1 MRLTYG
7 HTQIWLVRLIQS
19 MDREP
24 VIYTPRLEL
33 HHLSVSEIISL
44 FETPEDP
51 WIYEGK
57 GFTNPHRELVDSSG
71 PLAWRVPQVKVEPQL
86 NKWFV
91 RWIVLKESREII
103 GSSSF
108 HGAPDK
114 NGMIEIGL
122 GVCSKFQ
129 RQGFAYEAL
138 AGMWGWVCTQEGVK
152 TLRYTVAASNTAS
165 IALVN
170 KFGFAH
176 IGQQMDEVDGPEE
189 IYELSAEKFSELI
202 F

>member
-1 MRLTYG
+1 
-7 HTQIWLVRLIQS
+7 
-19 MDREP
+19 MDAEINREP
-24 VIYTPRLEL
+24 VIDTPRLQL
-33 HHLSVSEIISL
+33 HHINVAELISL
-44 FETPEDP
+44 FESPEDQ

-57 GFTNPHRELVDSSG
+57 GFTNPHRELINSSG

-91 RWIVLKESREII
+91 RWMVLKESREII
-103 GSSSF
+103 GSTSF
-108 HGAPDK
+108 HGAPNED
-114 NGMIEIGL
+114 GMIEIGL
-122 GVCSKFQ
+122 GVCSQFQ

-138 AGMWGWVCTQEGVK
+138 AGMWGWVCTQESVK
-152 TLRYTVAASNTAS
+152 TLRYTVAASNIAS

-176 IGQQMDEVDGPEE
+176 IGQQMDEEDGPEE
-189 IYELSAEKFSELI
+189 IYELSAEKFRELN